1 MVRSIAV
8 HPVSGELFVSDGYGE
23 PPTACTR
30 LFSHTDNSLRPMPR
44 AAFPG
49 NSRIHR
55 LNADGSHILSWGAD
69 GTGNGEFN
77 LPHNIVIHPDL
88 DKGTHDARIDLL
100 AAYAGVWR
108 R

>member
-1 MVRSIAV
+1 
-8 HPVSGELFVSDGYGE
+8 
-23 PPTACTR
+23 
-30 LFSHTDNSLRPMPR
+30 MPGVT
-44 AAFPG
+44 FPG

-88 DKGTHDARIDLL
+88 DKGMHDARIRLGCVRPIGG
-100 AAYAGVWR
+100 AEVWR
-108 R
+108 VCPCHVGR